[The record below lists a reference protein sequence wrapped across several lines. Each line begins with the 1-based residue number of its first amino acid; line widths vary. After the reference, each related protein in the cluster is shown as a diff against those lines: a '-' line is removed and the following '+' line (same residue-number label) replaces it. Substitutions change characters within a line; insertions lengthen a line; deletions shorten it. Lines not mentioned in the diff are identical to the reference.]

1 MQQAAKAGSSCPCD
15 FLDAVVIRG
24 SEEQMPRLLSI
35 VNPESSYAQRA
46 RFLSQ
51 VRNHCNV
58 P

>member
-1 MQQAAKAGSSCPCD
+1 VQQAAKAGSSCPCD
-15 FLDAVVIRG
+15 FLDADVIRG

-46 RFLSQ
+46 RFY
-51 VRNHCNV
+51 